1 MKEQLKTR
9 FKKFALAIIQLC
21 DLLPKRNATFTISNQ
36 IIRSSTS
43 MGANYRAA
51 LRGRSRAEFLSKLG
65 IVEEE
70 SDETQYW
77 LELLLDSNLA
87 SNEQIEPLWKEC
99 DELLAIVVST
109 INTTRKNQRISKP
122 KNNLNVF

>member
-43 MGANYRAA
+43 MEANYRAA

>member
-9 FKKFALAIIQLC
+9 FKKFALGIIQLC

-87 SNEQIEPLWKEC
+87 SNEQIEHLWKEC

-122 KNNLNVF
+122 KN